1 MVLGVRMG
9 ELLKNE
15 KSGKKI
21 VVKFGGSSL
30 ADHEKLSKSVTTVA
44 DETAKGT
51 RIAVVVSAMGKTTDV
66 LMNTVKNTSNGKVE
80 KCELDDILSMGE
92 RTSVRIFAAA
102 LRTNGVQSCYLDP
115 LDDRWPII
123 TDAAFSNAN
132 PLLKECTTRI
142 QKHILPI
149 VENGTVPVI
158 AGFIGKTL
166 DNKITTLGRGGSD
179 TTAFILA
186 EALQANEV
194 ALVTDADGIMSGDPK
209 IITNPKQLPE
219 IDVNTLVGLADS
231 GAKFI
236 HSKALKYKPQSIPVK
251 VINHAHGDL
260 SQKGTLITGALATE
274 LDVEIKH
281 PSPVTEITIVGN
293 KVSEKPKIILN
304 LLETVEAHTTLLG
317 MSMNPNSV
325 ILYVAQQE
333 NTDKLFNQIHNIT
346 LNNPET
352 IAMAAKKD
360 LAFLKTSGVGLEE
373 THGLIGKIS
382 ENLRVNQINIYGIL
396 TITSSILLFTEWSE
410 REKALQLIRR
420 SLKENPTEKTKQEKS
435 EKP

>member
-1 MVLGVRMG
+1 M
-9 ELLKNE
+9 ESE

-30 ADHEKLSKSVTTVA
+30 ADHEKLSKAVA
-44 DETAKGT
+44 AVANEAAKGT
-51 RIAVVVSAMGKTTDV
+51 RIIVVVSAIGKTTDI
-66 LMNTVKNTSNGKVE
+66 LMNTVKNTSNGKLE
-80 KCELDDILSMGE
+80 KHELDDILSMGE

-102 LRTNGVQSCYLDP
+102 LRTNGVESCYLDP
-115 LDDRWPII
+115 LDDKWPII

-132 PLLKECTTRI
+132 PLLEECGKRI
-142 QKHILPI
+142 REHVLPI
-149 VENGTVPVI
+149 VEKGIVPVI
-158 AGFIGKTL
+158 AGFVGRTT
-166 DNKITTLGRGGSD
+166 DGKITTLGRGGSD

-186 EALQANEV
+186 EALKADEV

-209 IITNPKQLPE
+209 IVSNPKTLPE
-219 IDVNTLVGLADS
+219 INVSTLVGLADS

-236 HSKALKYKPQSIPVK
+236 HSKALKYKPQSIAVK

-260 SQKGTLITGALATE
+260 SQKGTLITDALATE
-274 LDVEIKH
+274 LDVEIAH
-281 PSPVTEITIVGN
+281 PSPVAEITIVGN
-293 KVSEKPKIILN
+293 RVSEKPQIIM
-304 LLETVEAHTTLLG
+304 EMVEKTEAHTSLLG
-317 MSMNPNSV
+317 MSMNANSV
-325 ILYVAQQE
+325 ILYVSQE
-333 NTDKLFNQIHNIT
+333 KNIDKLFNKIHNIT

-352 IAMAAKKD
+352 IAMAVKKD

-396 TITSSILLFTEWSE
+396 TITSSILLFVDWSE
-410 REKALQLIRR
+410 REKALQLIRN
-420 SLKENPTEKTKQEKS
+420 SLKEPLTTKPQKRS

>member
-1 MVLGVRMG
+1 M
-9 ELLKNE
+9 KSE

-30 ADHEKLSKSVTTVA
+30 ADHEKLAKAVA
-44 DETAKGT
+44 AVAKETAKGT
-51 RIAVVVSAMGKTTDV
+51 KIAVVVSAMGKTTDI
-66 LMNTVKNTSNGKVE
+66 LMNTVKNTSNGKLE
-80 KCELDDILSMGE
+80 KHELDDILSMGE
-92 RTSVRIFAAA
+92 RTSVRVFAAA
-102 LRTNGVQSCYLDP
+102 LRTNGVESCYIDP
-115 LDDRWPII
+115 TDDKWPII

-132 PLLKECTTRI
+132 PILNECTTRI

-149 VENGTVPVI
+149 IEKGTVPVI
-158 AGFIGKTL
+158 AGFVGRTSDK
-166 DNKITTLGRGGSD
+166 KITTLGRGGSD

-186 EALQANEV
+186 EALNADEV
-194 ALVTDADGIMSGDPK
+194 ALVTDANGIMSGDPK
-209 IITNPKQLPE
+209 IVTNPETLPE
-219 IDVNTLVGLADS
+219 IDVSTLVGLADS

-260 SQKGTLITGALATE
+260 SQNGTLITGALATE
-274 LDVEIKH
+274 LDVEIAH
-281 PSPVTEITIVGN
+281 PSPVAEITIVGN
-293 KVSEKPKIILN
+293 RVSEKPRILM
-304 LLETVEAHTTLLG
+304 EIVEKTGAHASLLG
-317 MSMNPNSV
+317 MSMNMNSV
-325 ILYVAQQE
+325 ILYVAQGE
-333 NTDKLFNQIHNIT
+333 NIDKLFNQIHNIT

-352 IAMAAKKD
+352 IAMAVKED

-396 TITSSILLFTEWSE
+396 TITSSILLFTDWSE

-420 SLKENPTEKTKQEKS
+420 SLKEPSIKKE
-435 EKP
+435 